1 VKFLILLAGPLSL
14 LANILVLAN
23 AGANIRRP
31 KRYSSD
37 CPMTKL
43 TKPPVFMTYKM
54 RDANPKFAV
63 IFLIRANH
71 VVAADTLIV

>member
-1 VKFLILLAGPLSL
+1 
-14 LANILVLAN
+14 
-23 AGANIRRP
+23 
-31 KRYSSD
+31 
-37 CPMTKL
+37 MTKL
-43 TKPPVFMTYKM
+43 TKPPVFMTYKI